1 MARVG
6 ARRAS
11 ASLDRDMGTL
21 LLVALVVAAAAFLL
35 DIVQSAISDGR
46 SAARSALRREHEEH
60 LIDDEA
66 FARGLRAIDEAA

>member
-6 ARRAS
+6 ARCRTAS
-11 ASLDRDMGTL
+11 VVSDMGTIVV
-21 LLVALVVAAAAFLL
+21 VALAVIAAAFLL
-35 DIVQSAISDGR
+35 DLVQGAISDGR
-46 SAARSALRREHEEH
+46 SAARTALHREHEAH

>member
-6 ARRAS
+6 ALYRTAS
-11 ASLDRDMGTL
+11 VVSDMGTVIV
-21 LLVALVVAAAAFLL
+21 VALAVIAAAFLL
-35 DIVQSAISDGR
+35 DLVQGAISNGR
-46 SAARSALRREHEEH
+46 SAARAALRREHDDH